1 MSFLLI
7 HNITYVGRTV
17 PKNKKKAFAEVAH
30 QRNRT
35 YTVGMDQLKQL
46 LKEMEDEL
54 RAQLKEDGDYEEYGE
69 DGIRLTIYENMIDTL
84 KFEYSDVIY

>member
-1 MSFLLI
+1 MWGGLYRKI
-7 HNITYVGRTV
+7 
-17 PKNKKKAFAEVAH
+17 KKKAFTEVAH

-35 YTVGMDQLKQL
+35 YTVGMDQIKQL

-54 RAQLKEDGDYEEYGE
+54 RAQLKADGDYEEYGE